1 MMTKRFVRVL
11 SWAAVLAVVV
21 TASIIKLHLL
31 DIPLERDE
39 GEHAS
44 IAQLLMQ
51 GEPLYAS
58 AYSMKLPAIYFI
70 YAVVMALFGQTP
82 YGIHMG
88 LLSITVVTIAL
99 VFLLARRMLGSYAG
113 VMAAIA
119 FALLTLGKY
128 TLAFNIEPLAMLL
141 VLSGSLVML
150 SLIGRA
156 RGLLLSGFIF
166 GLAFI
171 AKQHAIFFILFGAF
185 YVLWNDI
192 KIRPI
197 PPARA
202 LKRVSLFMMGS
213 AAPFVLVCL
222 YIYARGSFGDFWFW
236 IFKYASKYCSFI
248 TFSDGV
254 ESFLYVSGKII
265 GSSPIV
271 WALSGIG
278 LFAGAWSALERDK
291 AVFICGLFISSF
303 LAITPGLYFRHHYFI
318 FLFPAIAL
326 FAGIAD
332 RYVSRYLSGR
342 GASGAKLNMIM
353 AAIFILFFGF
363 SIFQQKHFLFR
374 MDPIEACRDIYNMG
388 PFTESVEIARYI
400 ENNSGKKSRVM
411 VLGSEPQ
418 IYFYLQKRAP
428 VKYIYMYPLLEETP
442 YAFEMQASF
451 IKEVESAASEY
462 LVCVNIG
469 TSWFNGYVNPDK
481 AKPLFDWVNTYP
493 RKYYE
498 VAGAVDMVSR
508 DRSVYVWGPEAKDY
522 RLKGDQYIIIFRR
535 KAGVEIA
542 SSHHAKNNMLLATT
556 RFFYD

>member
-1 MMTKRFVRVL
+1 MTGIFYDRIVMMTKRSVLVL
-11 SWAAVLAVVV
+11 SWCVVLAAVV

-39 GEHAS
+39 GEYAY
-44 IAQLLMQ
+44 IAQLLMR
-51 GEPLYAS
+51 GEPLYTS
-58 AYSMKLPAIYFI
+58 AYSMKLPAIYFV
-70 YAVVMALFGQTP
+70 YAAFMALFGQTP

-88 LLSITVVTIAL
+88 LLLITAVTIVL
-99 VFLLARRMLGSYAG
+99 VFLLARRMFGSYAG

-128 TLAFNIEPLAMLL
+128 TLAFNIEPLVMLL
-141 VLSGSLVML
+141 VLSGSLIML
-150 SLIGRA
+150 SLIGRGG
-156 RGLLLSGFIF
+156 GLLLSGFVF
-166 GLAFI
+166 GLAFV
-171 AKQHAIFFILFGAF
+171 AKQHAVFFILFGAF

-192 KIRPI
+192 RIRPI
-197 PPARA
+197 PAARV
-202 LKRVSLFMMGS
+202 LKRVSLFLAGS
-213 AAPFVLVCL
+213 AVPFLLVCL
-222 YIYARGSFGDFWFW
+222 YIYACGSFGDFWFW

-248 TFSDGV
+248 TFSDGI
-254 ESFLYVSGKII
+254 ESFMYVSGKII
-265 GSSPIV
+265 GSSPLV

-291 AVFICGLFISSF
+291 AVFICGLFVASF

-318 FLFPAIAL
+318 FLFPALAL
-326 FAGIAD
+326 FAGIAI
-332 RYVSRYLSGR
+332 RYVSQYLSQR
-342 GASGAKLNMIM
+342 GITGVKLNMIM
-353 AAIFILFFGF
+353 TGIFIIFFGI
-363 SIFQQKHFLFR
+363 SIFQQKNFLFR

-400 ENNSGKKSRVM
+400 ENNSGKNSRAI

-418 IYFYLQKRAP
+418 IYFYLRKAAP

-442 YAFEMQASF
+442 YALAMQASF

-462 LVCVNIG
+462 LVCVNVG

-493 RKYYE
+493 RKFYE

-522 RLKGDQYIIIFRR
+522 RLNGEQYIIIFRR
-535 KAGVEIA
+535 KAGIDV
-542 SSHHAKNNMLLATT
+542 T
-556 RFFYD
+556 

>member
-1 MMTKRFVRVL
+1 MMTKQYVRVL
-11 SWAAVLAVVV
+11 SWCVVLAVVITV
-21 TASIIKLHLL
+21 SIIKLHLL

-39 GEHAS
+39 GEYAY

-58 AYSMKLPAIYFI
+58 AYSMKLPAIYFV
-70 YAVVMALFGQTP
+70 YAAVMALFGQTP

-88 LLSITVVTIAL
+88 LLVITAVTIVL
-99 VFLLARRMLGSYAG
+99 VFLLARRMFGSYAG

-128 TLAFNIEPLAMLL
+128 TLAFNIEPLVMLL
-141 VLSGSLVML
+141 VLSGSLIML
-150 SLIGRA
+150 SLIGRGG
-156 RGLLLSGFIF
+156 GLLLSGFVF
-166 GLAFI
+166 GLAFV
-171 AKQHAIFFILFGAF
+171 AKQHAVFFILFGAF

-192 KIRPI
+192 RIRPI
-197 PPARA
+197 PAARA
-202 LKRVSLFMMGS
+202 LKRVSLFLVGS
-213 AAPFVLVCL
+213 TVPFLLVCL

-254 ESFLYVSGKII
+254 ESFMYVSGKII
-265 GSSPIV
+265 GSSPLV

-278 LFAGAWSALERDK
+278 LFAGVWSALERDK
-291 AVFICGLFISSF
+291 AVFICGLFVASF

-318 FLFPAIAL
+318 FLFPALAL
-326 FAGIAD
+326 FAGIAI
-332 RYVSRYLSGR
+332 RYVSQYLSQR
-342 GASGAKLNMIM
+342 GITGVKLNMIM
-353 AAIFILFFGF
+353 TGIFILFFSI
-363 SIFQQKHFLFR
+363 SIFQQKNFLFR

-388 PFTESVEIARYI
+388 PFTESVELARYI
-400 ENNSGKKSRVM
+400 ENNSGKNSRVI

-418 IYFYLQKRAP
+418 IYFYLRKIAP

-442 YAFEMQASF
+442 YALAMQASF

-462 LVCVNIG
+462 LVCVNVG

-493 RKYYE
+493 RKFYE

-522 RLKGDQYIIIFRR
+522 RLKGEQYIIIFKR
-535 KAGVEIA
+535 KAGIETVV
-542 SSHHAKNNMLLATT
+542 
-556 RFFYD
+556 

>member
-1 MMTKRFVRVL
+1 MMTKQYVRVL
-11 SWAAVLAVVV
+11 SWCVVLAVVITV
-21 TASIIKLHLL
+21 SIIKLHLL

-39 GEHAS
+39 GEYAY

-58 AYSMKLPAIYFI
+58 AYSMKLPAIYFV
-70 YAVVMALFGQTP
+70 YAAVMALFGQTP

-88 LLSITVVTIAL
+88 LLVITAVTIVL
-99 VFLLARRMLGSYAG
+99 VFLLARRMFGSYAG

-128 TLAFNIEPLAMLL
+128 TLAFNIEPLVMLL
-141 VLSGSLVML
+141 VLSGSLIML
-150 SLIGRA
+150 SLIGRGG
-156 RGLLLSGFIF
+156 GLLLSGFVF
-166 GLAFI
+166 GLAFV
-171 AKQHAIFFILFGAF
+171 AKQHAVFFILFGAF

-192 KIRPI
+192 RIRPI
-197 PPARA
+197 PAARA
-202 LKRVSLFMMGS
+202 LKRVSLFLVGS
-213 AAPFVLVCL
+213 TVPFLLVCL
-222 YIYARGSFGDFWFW
+222 YIYACGSFGDFWFW

-254 ESFLYVSGKII
+254 ESFMYVSGKII
-265 GSSPIV
+265 GSSPLV

-278 LFAGAWSALERDK
+278 LFAGVWSALERDK
-291 AVFICGLFISSF
+291 AVFICGLFVASF

-318 FLFPAIAL
+318 FLFPALAL
-326 FAGIAD
+326 FAGIAI
-332 RYVSRYLSGR
+332 RYVSQYLSQR
-342 GASGAKLNMIM
+342 GITGVKLNMIM
-353 AAIFILFFGF
+353 TGIFILFFSI
-363 SIFQQKHFLFR
+363 SIFQQKNFLFR

-388 PFTESVEIARYI
+388 PFTESVELARYI
-400 ENNSGKKSRVM
+400 ENNSGKNSRVI

-418 IYFYLQKRAP
+418 IYFYLRKIAP

-442 YAFEMQASF
+442 YALAMQASF

-462 LVCVNIG
+462 LICVNVG

-493 RKYYE
+493 RKFYE

-522 RLKGDQYIIIFRR
+522 RLKGEQYIIIFKR
-535 KAGVEIA
+535 KAGIETVV
-542 SSHHAKNNMLLATT
+542 
-556 RFFYD
+556 